1 MAQREQ
7 LASRLGFLFLSAG
20 CAIGLGNVWRFPFIT
35 GKYGGAVFLVAYL
48 VFLLGMGLPILI
60 MEFTVG
66 RASRRNMS
74 RAFSELTPGSKWK
87 YFGCFSII
95 GSYALMMFYIPV
107 AGWMMYYCWATITTG
122 MCIHL
127 STARCSGVKMLARK
141 ITPSTPLWRRA
152 SRYSTSRS
160 GRLAVLAN
168 SIR

>member
-48 VFLLGMGLPILI
+48 IFLLGMGLPILI

-74 RAFSELTPGSKWK
+74 RAFRELTPGSKWK
-87 YFGCFSII
+87 YFGCFSIV

-107 AGWMMYYCWATITTG
+107 AGWIKNLYATMTT
-122 MCIHL
+122 I
-127 STARCSGVKMLARK
+127 
-141 ITPSTPLWRRA
+141 
-152 SRYSTSRS
+152 Y
-160 GRLAVLAN
+160 
-168 SIR
+168 